1 MAMVPSDTQ
10 DGRWDIKVTSTRGGG
25 GSSENRGKTS
35 VTWADSQAALGMPSL
50 LRRQEEDYVP
60 FDTGVY
66 LPLAD
71 AHVMCPDAIAKGVI
85 ATSKVRFTFPGDRD
99 ELELGL
105 NPAGLSCSQQTELS
119 TSHAGGN

>member
-1 MAMVPSDTQ
+1 MGHQSHQ
-10 DGRWDIKVTSTRGGG
+10 CQRGWG

-35 VTWADSQAALGMPSL
+35 VTWADSQAALGMPFL
-50 LRRQEEDYVP
+50 LRMQEKDYVP

-85 ATSKVRFTFPGDRD
+85 ATPKVRSTFPGDRD

-105 NPAGLSCSQQTELS
+105 SPAGLSCSQQTGSDTRMLS
-119 TSHAGGN
+119 